1 MRASGWGLRSALAAQ
16 SASWYMALCSP
27 ALGAGSDSDRQ
38 GAALAT
44 GAAVVLVPTLAF
56 LAGLLLPQFTR
67 RVQRAVETEFWP
79 CAGWGAGLA
88 ILTGIVVAILAQGG
102 QAGKGV
108 AGALGAGAGLVA
120 VAGLGGLAKCLGDWA
135 LRRWH
140 AEPVGPLS
148 VLCGATLWAF
158 AAALPVVGWTAGLLT
173 LLAAFGAAGQ
183 VLLQPHAF
191 DEKKLPQPPPV
202 PLPPLSAMPTV
213 SVIIPV
219 YNEQST
225 VHEVITRVKALPL
238 PLDIIVVD
246 DGSTDDTH
254 AILAREDEPGVVRV
268 YTSPTNFGKGA
279 AIRIGLSFARGEI
292 VVIQDADLE
301 LDPEEYPR
309 LLQPLLER
317 RTNVVYGSRFLRPAP
332 HIPFR
337 TRLANRLLACWCNLL
352 YWSRLTDVS
361 TAYKVFR
368 TPLLRSLDLRAIG
381 FEFCAEVTGKLL
393 RRRERII
400 EVPVGYH
407 PRTELAGKKL
417 NYLRDGLK
425 AAWWLLW
432 LRVTAVGRRGG
443 P

>member
-1 MRASGWGLRSALAAQ
+1 MRMRPPRGRQGAWLFAAVWALLAGPALAAVKQ
-16 SASWYMALCSP
+16 
-27 ALGAGSDSDRQ
+27 DQQ
-38 GAALAT
+38 GAAIAT
-44 GAAVVLVPTLAF
+44 VAAIVLTPALQF
-56 LAGLLLPQFTR
+56 LLGVLLPQFTR
-67 RVQRAVETEFWP
+67 RVQRAIETGFWP

-88 ILTGIVVAILAQGG
+88 TLAGIVIGIIAQGG
-102 QAGKGV
+102 QAGKG
-108 AGALGAGAGLVA
+108 LAGLVGA
-120 VAGLGGLAKCLGDWA
+120 GTGLLLMAGLAGLAKCLGDWA
-135 LRRWH
+135 LRRWD
-140 AEPVGPLS
+140 AEPLGPLS
-148 VLCGATLWAF
+148 VLCGATIWTF
-158 AAALPVVGWTAGLLT
+158 GAAVPVVGWTAGLLT
-173 LLAAFGAAGQ
+173 LLAALGAAGQ

-191 DEKKLPQPPPV
+191 DEHKLPQPPPV

-225 VHEVITRVKALPL
+225 VHEVIARVKALPL

-246 DGSTDDTH
+246 DGSTDGTH
-254 AILAREDEPGVVRV
+254 EVLAREDEPGVVRV
-268 YTSPTNFGKGA
+268 YTSPANFGKGA
-279 AIRIGLSFARGEI
+279 AIRIGLSFARGEL

-301 LDPEEYPR
+301 LDPEEYP
-309 LLQPLLER
+309 LLLRPLVEG

-332 HIPFR
+332 GVPFR

-361 TAYKVFR
+361 TAYKAFR
-368 TPLLRSLDLRAIG
+368 TPLLRSLDVRAIG

-393 RRRERII
+393 RRHERIV

-407 PRTELAGKKL
+407 PRTALAGKKL

-432 LRVTAVGRRGG
+432 LRVSPAGRRGAS
-443 P
+443 

>member
-1 MRASGWGLRSALAAQ
+1 MPVVLLRALPRAWLCPPVCALLTTPVVAADEQ
-16 SASWYMALCSP
+16 
-27 ALGAGSDSDRQ
+27 DRQ
-38 GAALAT
+38 GAAIAT
-44 GAAVVLVPTLAF
+44 MAAIVLTPALQLVL
-56 LAGLLLPQFTR
+56 GILLPQFTR
-67 RVQRAVETEFWP
+67 RVQRGLETGFWP

-88 ILTGIVVAILAQGG
+88 ILSGIVIGIIAQGG
-102 QAGKGV
+102 QAGKSL
-108 AGALGAGAGLVA
+108 AGAIGAGTGLLLMAGLA
-120 VAGLGGLAKCLGDWA
+120 GLAKCLGDWA
-135 LRRWH
+135 LRRWN

-148 VLCGATLWAF
+148 VLCGATLWTF
-158 AAALPVVGWTAGLLT
+158 GAAVPVVGWTAGLLT

-191 DEKKLPQPPPV
+191 DERELPKPPPV

-225 VHEVITRVKALPL
+225 VHEVIARVKALPL

-246 DGSTDDTH
+246 DGSTDGTH
-254 AILAREDEPGVVRV
+254 EVLAREDEPGVVQV
-268 YTSPTNFGKGA
+268 YTSPANFGKGA

-317 RTNVVYGSRFLRPAP
+317 RTNVVYGSRFLRPTP
-332 HIPFR
+332 GIPLR

-368 TPLLRSLDLRAIG
+368 TPLLRSLDVRAIG

-393 RRRERII
+393 RRHERIV
-400 EVPVGYH
+400 EVPIGYH
-407 PRTELAGKKL
+407 PRTEQAGKKL
-417 NYLRDGLK
+417 SYLRDGLR

-432 LRVTAVGRRGG
+432 LRLAPAGRRDA